1 MRSAWKRDGS
11 NVVRNGWFRRTG
23 TEFEFGKRG
32 DREFD
37 AEEKLV
43 KPN

>member
-1 MRSAWKRDGS
+1 MGFSLMIDIFFGVFDAS
-11 NVVRNGWFRRTG
+11 
-23 TEFEFGKRG
+23 EFEFGKRG

-43 KPN
+43 KSN